1 MLNMMLNIRL
11 NNIRDWLSNSFLSFK
26 MGKLTLYLILLLSF
40 TSIDYLLNVRWINSM
55 NNYTIISGSILFPLF
70 GLIFFFIPTFYLHL
84 TNKLDMT
91 ENNEVSR
98 KDMIAIASFDG
109 LNALLATIPIPYLS
123 IVIMSIVDK
132 VNLPLVALASF
143 IFLGRRYY
151 PSHYLGIFLT
161 LYGILVS
168 FIPNFME
175 HDISL
180 HIGWML
186 IYMSSIIPGT
196 ASYVYKEKR
205 LKEVNVSVWWMN
217 SWICLYQLFIGFLF
231 LPITILSSHTLTFSN
246 FPQHM
251 SDAFKCQ
258 FGGINSNLGDDCQ
271 DALLWFMLFNF
282 ISTIS
287 NILMFLIIQEGSA
300 VLFIIIRTLKTPIT
314 SYLASFPQLAGMSAS
329 PVTVADWYAFV
340 MLIVASLVYYYND
353 EQDTHGRPISN
364 NNDIIR
370 PMLMQED
377 DEDDLENSNLVIDVA
392 SPLFLHSPLPPP
404 SPSPL
409 SLHSQFSQFSKLYD
423 EAQDEKK
430 VAL

>member
-1 MLNMMLNIRL
+1 
-11 NNIRDWLSNSFLSFK
+11 
-26 MGKLTLYLILLLSF
+26 
-40 TSIDYLLNVRWINSM
+40 
-55 NNYTIISGSILFPLF
+55 
-70 GLIFFFIPTFYLHL
+70 
-84 TNKLDMT
+84 
-91 ENNEVSR
+91 
-98 KDMIAIASFDG
+98 
-109 LNALLATIPIPYLS
+109 
-123 IVIMSIVDK
+123 
-132 VNLPLVALASF
+132 
-143 IFLGRRYY
+143 
-151 PSHYLGIFLT
+151 
-161 LYGILVS
+161 
-168 FIPNFME
+168 
-175 HDISL
+175 
-180 HIGWML
+180 
-186 IYMSSIIPGT
+186 
-196 ASYVYKEKR
+196 
-205 LKEVNVSVWWMN
+205 
-217 SWICLYQLFIGFLF
+217 
-231 LPITILSSHTLTFSN
+231 
-246 FPQHM
+246 
-251 SDAFKCQ
+251 
-258 FGGINSNLGDDCQ
+258 
-271 DALLWFMLFNF
+271 
-282 ISTIS
+282 
-287 NILMFLIIQEGSA
+287 MFLIIQEGSA